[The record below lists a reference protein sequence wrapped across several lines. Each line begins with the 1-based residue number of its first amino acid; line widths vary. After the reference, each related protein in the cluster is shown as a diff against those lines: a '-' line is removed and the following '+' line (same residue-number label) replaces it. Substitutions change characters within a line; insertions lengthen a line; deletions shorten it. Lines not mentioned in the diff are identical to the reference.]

1 MHKVIGMSLGL
12 FILGSAGLA
21 QALTLQW
28 DRNTEADM
36 ALYTV
41 YGCATPGCTVTAVP
55 ALKIGS
61 VPQPAVGVIPSFV
74 LPAGIEGRVGVT
86 ASDLAGNE
94 SGMSVPIPFG
104 DTTAPSIPKNL
115 RVAP

>member
-1 MHKVIGMSLGL
+1 MSRLLPWSIGLL
-12 FILGSAGLA
+12 ILSSAGMA

-41 YGCATPGCTVTAVP
+41 YGCATPGCTVTVVP

-61 VPQPAVGVIPSFV
+61 VVQPAVGSIPTFV
-74 LPAGIEGRVGVT
+74 LPAGVEGRVAVT

-94 SGMSVPIPFG
+94 SGMSVSIPFG

-115 RVAP
+115 RVVP